1 MADLDETLVALEFRR
16 SDLGPV
22 RHLVARRAA
31 DVGLFGHRLH
41 SFVLAVNEI
50 TTNAVVHG
58 GGFGRLRLWLA
69 GRQLVCEISDT
80 GPGMPGGRVPPDLAP
95 PTEAT
100 GGRGLWLTPPPCD
113 AFSVRTDRTRTT
125 VRPAPPPPRS
135 QPRCTLR
142 SPRRVHAGGGRA
154 DRRSRR
160 LG

>member
-69 GRQLVCEISDT
+69 RRPLGREISDT
-80 GPGMPGGRVPPDLAP
+80 GPGKPRGPGPPA
-95 PTEAT
+95 
-100 GGRGLWLTPPPCD
+100 
-113 AFSVRTDRTRTT
+113 
-125 VRPAPPPPRS
+125 PAPPARA
-135 QPRCTLR
+135 
-142 SPRRVHAGGGRA
+142 AGGAGLRA
-154 DRRSRR
+154 
-160 LG
+160 